1 MSTDFCRDRDVV
13 IVDEIDRSYIL
24 YLVSGLDDVF
34 VRQDLYDGKY
44 APDLEQQRLWELE
57 TNGNRRWDFGME
69 ETLTGVKSGIAN
81 VKEEL

>member
-1 MSTDFCRDRDVV
+1 MLLLLMNITDW
-13 IVDEIDRSYIL
+13 IL

-34 VRQDLYDGKY
+34 VRQDLYDDKY

-57 TNGNRRWDFGME
+57 TNGNRRWDFGVE
-69 ETLTGVKSGIAN
+69 EELTGVKSGIAN